1 MSRKQNLYL
10 GKAGQFAA
18 MSYCLVRGWN
28 VATPEVDVG
37 DDLIV
42 IEDKKGIFFRIQV
55 KTAKTTERA
64 NGYTV
69 QFNIPVKQLVATID
83 PEIYYFLMVL
93 HNENWSDKII
103 ISRQDLADLYIH
115 QQIGSV
121 SHGNLMLYFIFQ
133 KDSKVT
139 CSGIDF
145 SEYNHNLDNF
155 PIILH

>member
-1 MSRKQNLYL
+1 
-10 GKAGQFAA
+10 
-18 MSYCLVRGWN
+18 
-28 VATPEVDVG
+28 
-37 DDLIV
+37 LIV

-55 KTAKTTERA
+55 KTAQATERA
-64 NGYTV
+64 NGHTV

-93 HNENWSDKII
+93 HRENWSDKII

-121 SHGNLMLYFIFQ
+121 SHGNLMLYFVFQ
-133 KDSKVT
+133 KDGKVT
-139 CSGIDF
+139 CSGTDF
-145 SEYNHNLDNF
+145 SEYNHNLEPF